1 KAMAGIRE
9 VRLVRLAARLNGDM
23 RGLSS
28 AKTGWRRS
36 GAAASRPKVRLFGRV
51 DAPLCGRP
59 AKKQSRNEQHHAGD
73 FGVRSCGDGAL
84 HLGPLTWAQPGASC
98 RPPEILR
105 PAIVEVLDDP
115 LATTQL
121 GDTVLAAQPFQN
133 DANLIFSREVAPR
146 RAADVLQHLCRR
158 LFHRPG
164 FLSHLRSLTA
174 TMSQKSCLPQTPN
187 SVSRVLTACATS
199 ELPS

>member
-1 KAMAGIRE
+1 MAGTRE

-36 GAAASRPKVRLFGRV
+36 GAAARRPKVRLFGRV

-84 HLGPLTWAQPGASC
+84 HLGPLTWAQRNLTCVAKRRDTAVPKSVD
-98 RPPEILR
+98 PPQ
-105 PAIVEVLDDP
+105 PAQARL
-115 LATTQL
+115 
-121 GDTVLAAQPFQN
+121 
-133 DANLIFSREVAPR
+133 
-146 RAADVLQHLCRR
+146 LC
-158 LFHRPG
+158 
-164 FLSHLRSLTA
+164 
-174 TMSQKSCLPQTPN
+174 
-187 SVSRVLTACATS
+187 
-199 ELPS
+199 

>member
-1 KAMAGIRE
+1 MAGTRE

-36 GAAASRPKVRLFGRV
+36 GAAARRPKVRLFGRV

-98 RPPEILR
+98 RPPENPSTSDETEILSR
-105 PAIVEVLDDP
+105 CTDEIG
-115 LATTQL
+115 QQ
-121 GDTVLAAQPFQN
+121 QPTLEQIAKFFN
-133 DANLIFSREVAPR
+133 KPVGNV
-146 RAADVLQHLCRR
+146 
-158 LFHRPG
+158 PG
-164 FLSHLRSLTA
+164 LN
-174 TMSQKSCLPQTPN
+174 N
-187 SVSRVLTACATS
+187 SVMPWKIAKDGSVTNGLA
-199 ELPS
+199 